1 MVGNITIFK
10 DNLAFGISLAFKLT
24 YDLVDDIVIESLEVM
39 KVTDHLLTEDH
50 VLIIIIFQNLLEEL
64 FDYVRKVFFQGL
76 NIFLTKI
83 STSAVTF

>member
-10 DNLAFGISLAFKLT
+10 DDLPFSISLAFQLT
-24 YDLVDDIVIESLEVM
+24 YDLVNYIVIESLEIM

-50 VLIIIIFQNLLEEL
+50 VLIIIVFQNLLEEL

-76 NIFLTKI
+76 NVFLTKI
-83 STSAVTF
+83 GTCAVTF

>member
-10 DNLAFGISLAFKLT
+10 DDLPFGISLAFQLT
-24 YDLVDDIVIESLEVM
+24 YDLVNDIVIESLKIM

-50 VLIIIIFQNLLEEL
+50 VLIIIVFQNLLEEL

-76 NIFLTKI
+76 NVFLTKI
-83 STSAVTF
+83 GTCTVTF